1 MRVRGNYM
9 LVDATMPEKI
19 KSKVLEILEKIEY
32 LNNVEI
38 LYACESGSRAWG
50 FSSPNS
56 DYDVRFIYRRPI
68 NTYITILQRTEVI
81 DRHNGK
87 DLSKTLI
94 RAASDDL
101 DIDVCGWDISKTLY
115 LIGKGNPAISEWL
128 RSPII
133 YKAEQEV
140 LNNLR
145 NLSDTFYINKSA
157 IYNYE
162 HMARKNFN
170 QYILNVKGPLLLK
183 KYLYVL
189 RPLYACE
196 WVNIYGTVPP
206 MLFHELYNNED
217 INKYPLYEEMLPEL
231 LKLIEA
237 KKAGM
242 DLGRDEHLKILDENC
257 AILLDRFHNIY
268 LNMTNDKE
276 LSRKEIDKLLFK
288 IISKKEAGML

>member
-1 MRVRGNYM
+1 
-9 LVDATMPEKI
+9 
-19 KSKVLEILEKIEY
+19 
-32 LNNVEI
+32 
-38 LYACESGSRAWG
+38 
-50 FSSPNS
+50 
-56 DYDVRFIYRRPI
+56 
-68 NTYITILQRTEVI
+68 
-81 DRHNGK
+81 
-87 DLSKTLI
+87 
-94 RAASDDL
+94 
-101 DIDVCGWDISKTLY
+101 
-115 LIGKGNPAISEWL
+115 
-128 RSPII
+128 
-133 YKAEQEV
+133 
-140 LNNLR
+140 
-145 NLSDTFYINKSA
+145 
-157 IYNYE
+157 
-162 HMARKNFN
+162 MARKNFN